1 MVFKNQDLMTIKGV
15 KGQPINGVEIKKIEK
30 IPDER
35 GAIFHMLRNDEEI
48 FEQFGEI
55 YFSKVYRDIIKAWH
69 IHSEMKLNYAVIY
82 GMVKMVLFD
91 DREASPTKGNLMEIF
106 LGDENYLLVKVPAN
120 VWNGF
125 KGFGT
130 DFSIVANCATI
141 PHRVDEISRLDPFSE
156 KIPYSWNV
164 QHG

>member
-1 MVFKNQDLMTIKGV
+1 MIYKNEDLLTIPGV
-15 KGQPINGVEIKKIEK
+15 KGAPINGVEIKKINK

-35 GAIFHMLRNDEEI
+35 GAIFHMLRSDEEM
-48 FEQFGEI
+48 FEKFGEI
-55 YFSKVYRDIIKAWH
+55 YFSKIYKDVIKAWH
-69 IHSEMKLNYAVIY
+69 IHSEMKLNYSVVY

-91 DREASPTKGNLMEIF
+91 DRKDSRTKGNIMEIF
-106 LGDENYLLVKVPAN
+106 LGDENYMLVKVPQN

-125 KGFGT
+125 KGYGT

-141 PHRVDEISRLDPFSE
+141 AHKKSEISRLDPFSDT
-156 KIPYSWNV
+156 IPYDWNL